1 MASLHRR
8 PATTCSVTP
17 RSSTPK
23 FGGPIRASRAG
34 SSRIPLSLPPWP
46 KSGSG
51 KAMRSFSE
59 KDILSLIAKL
69 VLRGVEQKDFCRRR
83 CLGDN

>member
-1 MASLHRR
+1 M
-8 PATTCSVTP
+8 
-17 RSSTPK
+17 
-23 FGGPIRASRAG
+23 
-34 SSRIPLSLPPWP
+34 PLSLPPWP

>member
-1 MASLHRR
+1 M
-8 PATTCSVTP
+8 
-17 RSSTPK
+17 
-23 FGGPIRASRAG
+23 
-34 SSRIPLSLPPWP
+34 PLSLPPWP

-51 KAMRSFSE
+51 KSLFWLEDFPAATENNEAMRSFSE